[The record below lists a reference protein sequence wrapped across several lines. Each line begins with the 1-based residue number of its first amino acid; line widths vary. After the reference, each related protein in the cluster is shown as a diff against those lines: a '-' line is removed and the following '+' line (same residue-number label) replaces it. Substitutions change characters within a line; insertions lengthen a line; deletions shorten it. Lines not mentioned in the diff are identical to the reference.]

1 MALQGRRLGRWL
13 GWLLVGLSF
22 GFVAARLWQGE
33 SWDLARP
40 QLAPLLLATLT
51 GTLIYGLAGFLLSTA
66 WRQILAIERP
76 PGPVVGYHAV
86 YGRTQIAKY
95 LPGNCFHL
103 VGRQVL
109 GRELGHSQGALALA
123 SVLEAALLVALAASL
138 AAPLA
143 RPWLGGLTSLLPAAA
158 AAGLVLLWAGGRLL
172 PSRWWPLAGGGG
184 RRLPPRRLA
193 AALACHGA
201 FFVIAAGLLWLLIVT
216 LSDGERGT
224 PGPLACLSTLALA
237 WTAGFVVPGS
247 AAGLG
252 VREAVLIVALEGALG
267 AEASTV
273 IALAFR
279 LVTTAGDGMFCMLT
293 LALPL
298 PRLARPADPTLN
310 QNKSAS
316 NVIHL

>member
-13 GWLLVGLSF
+13 GWLLIGLSIA
-22 GFVAARLWQGE
+22 FVAARLWQGE
-33 SWDLARP
+33 AWDLARP
-40 QLAPLLLATLT
+40 QLAPLLLATLA
-51 GTLIYGLAGFLLSTA
+51 GALIYGLAGFLLSTA

-109 GRELGHSQGALALA
+109 GRELGHSQVALVFA
-123 SVLEAALLVALAASL
+123 SIFEAALLVALAAGL

-143 RPWLGGLTSLLPAAA
+143 RPWLGGLASLLPAVA

-172 PSRWWPLAGGGG
+172 PSRWWPVADPAGGGR

-193 AALACHGA
+193 AALACHAG
-201 FFVIAAGLLWLLIVT
+201 FFAVAAGLLWLLIGT
-216 LSDGERGT
+216 LSDGQRAT
-224 PGPLACLSTLALA
+224 PGPLTCLSALALA
-237 WTAGFVVPGS
+237 WAAGFVVPGS

-252 VREAVLIVALEGALG
+252 VREAVLIVVLERALG

-279 LVTTAGDGMFCMLT
+279 LVTTVGDGMFCALA

-298 PRLARPADPTLN
+298 PRLSSPAGTTAN
-310 QNKSAS
+310 
-316 NVIHL
+316 